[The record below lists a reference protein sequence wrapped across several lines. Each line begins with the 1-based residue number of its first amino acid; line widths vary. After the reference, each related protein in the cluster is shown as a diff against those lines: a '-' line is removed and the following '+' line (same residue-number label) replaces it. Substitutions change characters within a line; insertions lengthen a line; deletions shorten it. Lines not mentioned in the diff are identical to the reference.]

1 MPCTYAYH
9 DVFFSIHSET
19 KRWTK
24 HFLVMQYFYW
34 LNNFILW
41 LHLVACH
48 WQQLTIFIHLS
59 YIRNC
64 FIARKT
70 IWQFPAGLAATTA
83 QFVSSDFS
91 LINNPLCAKCFIGNI
106 KMSSQF
112 ISLLHTDMTQVVKI
126 LLYGRQEFT
135 YSTYS
140 ILWVLRS
147 WRRKEPGRYQPCY
160 WLYWA
165 EWFGPR
171 MSRVNTRLLLMSICT
186 AGMCE
191 RFHSCIMSQPACYP
205 PFEEEND
212 HLPGNTLRPDINSQ
226 CVV

>member
-1 MPCTYAYH
+1 MFTQTLLYNRHQKGWAKFPKHICIQSLTKFRIKQRKVMPCTYAYY

-106 KMSSQF
+106 QMYSQF

-126 LLYGRQEFT
+126 LLYGRQKFT
-135 YSTYS
+135 YST
-140 ILWVLRS
+140 
-147 WRRKEPGRYQPCY
+147 
-160 WLYWA
+160 
-165 EWFGPR
+165 
-171 MSRVNTRLLLMSICT
+171 
-186 AGMCE
+186 
-191 RFHSCIMSQPACYP
+191 
-205 PFEEEND
+205 
-212 HLPGNTLRPDINSQ
+212 
-226 CVV
+226 